1 MPLRCGHPLLG
12 ADVATSD
19 GEPQRTEK
27 TMSLAPH
34 EFVMGCER
42 LAAENDSVS
51 EARAELALGEGRV
64 VVTYE
69 PLPSV
74 RLGGLLELPRAK
86 VALAF
91 EGVSAEDQEAFV
103 RRFEIT
109 FQRGGG

>member
-1 MPLRCGHPLLG
+1 MRSRCGRLWLG

-19 GEPQRTEK
+19 GEPQRIEK

-51 EARAELALGEGRV
+51 EARAELALDAGRV
-64 VVTYE
+64 VITYD

-91 EGVSAEDQEAFV
+91 EGVSAADQETFL